1 MGRELDGIK
10 GITFAGIVRPY
21 IMMKRIIIILC
32 CLLAA
37 STARAQFIPGSL
49 FERNQGSVIVKAL
62 ETGTDKPIPYA
73 SAYLTAKND
82 TLITNFTLTDTTG
95 RARIE
100 KVTRGTYILTIE
112 MLGYRTYNKE
122 CYFSFDWDRDSVDL
136 GIVHMSEDAE
146 MLDAAHVS
154 AIGNPI
160 EIKQD
165 TIIFNASSFIMG
177 ENSMLEDLLKRMP
190 GMEVSKDGTVK
201 YNGQAIDKITVGG
214 KTFFF
219 DDPKMALKNLP
230 AKVVDKVKVIDKA
243 SDSEQ
248 FTGVATDR
256 EKVMDLEFKQEFQ
269 KGWFGNATAGAGTTV
284 AGDRK
289 DEMIDNRGFLY
300 TGNVMASGYNDKDQ
314 ITLVGGAYNAPISG
328 DDGIVAFVV
337 RDGDEETRTVI
348 GGGLGGGIQTYG
360 QAGANYNTTRIKGL
374 ESTAAANYNHSFN
387 DSRGRSERTTFVRGG
402 SDIFTGTESKS
413 FVTNDNVKLNIELKN
428 TDRKKFLF
436 DFSPTFR
443 YAGGKTEGYND
454 NKSVQVEGG
463 QRLNQASSS
472 NYAESRQFSHNANF
486 SFGIKELG
494 GNKRRSVTLGGYYS
508 LTDYDAGSREFSQT
522 FLQATS
528 DPITRD
534 LFYVTDN
541 RNYSGQFRLSYNE
554 PIAERWILSVDLGS
568 YVSWRNNVKD
578 AFDRTAGTPGFDASV
593 SDRNDYT
600 RKNDYYSTST
610 KNKYVYFNETVQ
622 VQYRKDQTSIQLG
635 AQMQETLNETRAK
648 SLGRE
653 TETGIGEWL
662 LDWNP
667 YFNIRWM
674 KKQNSFA
681 FIYNGRSS
689 RPSAARQMP
698 VLDIA
703 VPTRLQMGNIYLK
716 PSYSHSAVG
725 SIYLNNPQKQHN
737 LNLYLTSS
745 LIQRQTVTASWFD
758 DDGIQ
763 YSVPVN
769 SAKPAVSVSVFL
781 NGRIALTPDK
791 KLSLRTGFSATDSR
805 SISYQNTRRLEGLD
819 VETFDYSRF
828 MEGFWGD
835 ESGSRFYSGQSGF
848 SESVTNSLSLSPD
861 VGLSYRGESLT
872 VSLFAS
878 TNYRSAHY
886 SLDSSA
892 DTRTWSNNVYFEGAW
907 SSKNGWELS
916 TEVEYNFF
924 KGFPAGYNEPYLLWN
939 FGVNRSIK
947 QFTIGFY
954 ANDILNSTRSTRHI
968 TTDNYIEDSM
978 YNQLGRHFFI
988 TFKWNFGKL
997 NATQSQ
1003 KANRAAMNMMF

>member
-1 MGRELDGIK
+1 
-10 GITFAGIVRPY
+10 
-21 IMMKRIIIILC
+21 MKRFFAILF
-32 CLLAA
+32 CLIAA
-37 STARAQFIPGSL
+37 VSARAQFIPGGL
-49 FERNQGSVIVKAL
+49 FERNQGSVLVKVL
-62 ETGTDKPIPYA
+62 EEKTEAPVPYA

-82 TLITNFTLTDTTG
+82 TLITNFALTDTSG
-95 RARIE
+95 VARIT
-100 KVTRGTYILTIE
+100 KVTRGTYVLTVE
-112 MLGYRTYNKE
+112 MLGYKTYNKE
-122 CYFSFDWDRDSVDL
+122 HYFSFDWDRDSVDL
-136 GIVHMSEDAE
+136 GVIRLAEDAQ

-160 EIKQD
+160 EIRQD
-165 TIIFNASSFIMG
+165 TIIFNASSFQVG
-177 ENSMLEDLLKRMP
+177 QNQMLEDLLKRMP

-201 YNGQAIDKITVGG
+201 YNGETIQKITVGG

-230 AKVVDKVKVIDKA
+230 AKVVDKVKVIDKV

-269 KGWFGNATAGAGTTV
+269 KGWFGNATVGAGTTV

-300 TGNVMASGYNDKDQ
+300 TGNVMASGYNEKDQ
-314 ITLVGGAYNAPISG
+314 VTLVGGAYNAPISEENG
-328 DDGIVAFVV
+328 IIVIRNIDEDD
-337 RDGDEETRTVI
+337 TRII

-374 ESTAAANYNHSFN
+374 ESTAAANYNHSFS
-387 DSRGRSERTTFVRGG
+387 DSRGRSKRTTFVSGG
-402 SDIFTGTESKS
+402 SDIFTGTESKN
-413 FVTNDNVKLNIELKN
+413 FVTNDNVKLNFELKN
-428 TDRKKFLF
+428 TNRKKYLF
-436 DFSPTFR
+436 SFSPTVR
-443 YAGGKTEGYND
+443 YAGGRTEGYND
-454 NKSVQVEGG
+454 NESVQVAGG

-472 NYAESRQFSHNANF
+472 NYAESRQFSHNANL

-494 GNKRRSVTLGGYYS
+494 GNKRRSVTLNGYYN
-508 LTDYDAGSREFSQT
+508 LTDYNAGSREFSQT
-522 FLQATS
+522 YLQAAS

-554 PIAERWILSVDLGS
+554 PLAERWILSVDLSSFG
-568 YVSWRNNVKD
+568 SWRNNGKD

-593 SDRNDYT
+593 IDKGNYT

-610 KNKYVYFNETVQ
+610 KNKYIYFNETVQ
-622 VQYRKDQTSIQLG
+622 FQYRKDQTSIQLG
-635 AQMQETLNETRAK
+635 AQMQETLNETRAR
-648 SLGRE
+648 SLGRD

-662 LDWNP
+662 LDWSP
-667 YFNIRWM
+667 YLNFRWM
-674 KKQNSFA
+674 KKQNSFD
-681 FIYNGRSS
+681 FSYNGRSS

-716 PSYSHSAVG
+716 PSYSHSATG

-745 LIQRQTVTASWFD
+745 LIQRQTVMASWFD

-763 YSVPVN
+763 YSIPVN
-769 SAKPAVSVSVFL
+769 SAKPAVSVSAFL
-781 NGRIALTPDK
+781 NGRIALTQDK

-805 SISYQNTRRLEGLD
+805 SISYQNTRRLDGLD
-819 VETFDYSRF
+819 VETFNYNRF
-828 MEGFWGD
+828 MEDFWGD
-835 ESGSRFYSGQSGF
+835 SSGSRFFSGQSGF
-848 SESVTNSLSLSPD
+848 SESVTNSLSLAPN
-861 VGLSYRGESLT
+861 VGLSYRGETITASLHG
-872 VSLFAS
+872 S

-886 SLDSSA
+886 SLDSAA
-892 DTRTWSNNVYFEGAW
+892 DTKTWSSSVYFDGDW

-924 KGFPAGYNEPYLLWN
+924 KGFPSGYNEPYLLWN

-947 QFTIGFY
+947 QFSIGFY
-954 ANDILNSTRSTRHI
+954 VNDILNSTRTTRHI

-1003 KANRAAMNMMF
+1003 KASRAALNMMF

>member
-1 MGRELDGIK
+1 
-10 GITFAGIVRPY
+10 
-21 IMMKRIIIILC
+21 MKRFFAILL
-32 CLLAA
+32 CLIAA
-37 STARAQFIPGSL
+37 VSARAQFIPGGL
-49 FERNQGSVIVKAL
+49 FERNQGSVLVKVL
-62 ETGTDKPIPYA
+62 EEKTEAPVPYA

-82 TLITNFTLTDTTG
+82 TLITNFALTDTSG
-95 RARIE
+95 VARIT
-100 KVTRGTYILTIE
+100 KVTRGTYVLTVE
-112 MLGYRTYNKE
+112 MLGYKTYNKE
-122 CYFSFDWDRDSVDL
+122 HYFSFDWSRDSVDL
-136 GIVHMSEDAE
+136 GVIRLAEDAQL
-146 MLDAAHVS
+146 LDAAHVT

-160 EIKQD
+160 EIRQD
-165 TIIFNASSFIMG
+165 TIIFNASSFQVG
-177 ENSMLEDLLKRMP
+177 QNQMLEDLLKRMP

-201 YNGQAIDKITVGG
+201 YNGETIQKITVGG

-230 AKVVDKVKVIDKA
+230 AKVVDKVKVIDKV
-243 SDSEQ
+243 SDAEQ

-269 KGWFGNATAGAGTTV
+269 KGWFGNATVGAGTTV

-289 DEMIDNRGFLY
+289 DEMVDDRGFLY

-314 ITLVGGAYNAPISG
+314 ITLVGGAYNAPISDETG
-328 DDGIVAFVV
+328 VIVF
-337 RDGDEETRTVI
+337 RNIDEEDSRVI
-348 GGGLGGGIQTYG
+348 LGGGIAGSLGGGIQTYG

-387 DSRGRSERTTFVRGG
+387 DSRGRSKRTTFVSGG
-402 SDIFTGTESKS
+402 SDIFTGTESKN
-413 FVTNDNVKLNIELKN
+413 FVTNDNVKLNFELKN
-428 TDRKKFLF
+428 TDRKKYLF

-454 NKSVQVEGG
+454 NESVQVEGG

-494 GNKRRSVTLGGYYS
+494 GNKRRSITLGGYYS

-522 FLQATS
+522 YLQATP

-554 PIAERWILSVDLGS
+554 PLAERWILSVDLGS
-568 YVSWRNNVKD
+568 YGSWRNNGKD

-593 SDRNDYT
+593 IDKGNYT

-610 KNKYVYFNETVQ
+610 KNKYIYFNETVQ
-622 VQYRKDQTSIQLG
+622 FQYRKDQTSIQLG
-635 AQMQETLNETRAK
+635 AQMQETLNETSAR
-648 SLGRE
+648 SLGRD

-667 YFNIRWM
+667 YLNFRWM
-674 KKQNSFA
+674 KKQNSFT
-681 FIYNGRSS
+681 FSYNGRSS

-716 PSYSHSAVG
+716 PSYSHSANG
-725 SIYLNNPQKQHN
+725 SIYLNNPQKQQN

-763 YSVPVN
+763 YSIPVN
-769 SAKPAVSVSVFL
+769 SAKPAVSVSAFL
-781 NGRIALTPDK
+781 SGRIALTKDK
-791 KLSLRTGFSATDSR
+791 KLSLQTGFSATDSR
-805 SISYQNTRRLEGLD
+805 SISYQNTRRLDGLD
-819 VETFDYSRF
+819 VETFNYNRF
-828 MEGFWGD
+828 MEDFWGD
-835 ESGSRFYSGQSGF
+835 SSGSRFFSGQSGF
-848 SESVTNSLSLSPD
+848 SESVTNSLSLAPN
-861 VGLSYRGESLT
+861 VGLSYRGETITASLHG
-872 VSLFAS
+872 S

-886 SLDSSA
+886 SLDSAA
-892 DTRTWSNNVYFEGAW
+892 DTKTWSSSVYFDGDW

-924 KGFPAGYNEPYLLWN
+924 KGFPSGYNEPYLLWN

-947 QFTIGFY
+947 QFSIGFY
-954 ANDILNSTRSTRHI
+954 VNDILNSTRTTRHI

-1003 KANRAAMNMMF
+1003 KASRAAMNMMF

>member
-1 MGRELDGIK
+1 
-10 GITFAGIVRPY
+10 
-21 IMMKRIIIILC
+21 MMKRLFTILC

-37 STARAQFIPGSL
+37 TAARAQFIPGGF
-49 FERNQGSVIVKAL
+49 FEKNQGNVIVKVL
-62 ETGTDKPIPYA
+62 EEGSEKPVPYA

-95 RARIE
+95 VARIT
-100 KVTRGTYILTIE
+100 KVTRGNYVLTVE
-112 MLGYRTYNKE
+112 MLGYRSYNKE
-122 CYFSFDWDRDSVDL
+122 HYFSFDWNRDSVDVGTVYL
-136 GIVHMSEDAE
+136 AEDVE
-146 MLDAAHVS
+146 LLDAAHVT

-160 EIKQD
+160 EVKQD
-165 TIIFNASSFIMG
+165 TIIFNASSFRVG

-190 GMEVSKDGTVK
+190 GMEVTKDGTVK
-201 YNGQAIDKITVGG
+201 YNGETIQKITVGG

-230 AKVVDKVKVIDKA
+230 AKVVDKVKVIDKV
-243 SDSEQ
+243 SDAEQ

-269 KGWFGNATAGAGTTV
+269 KGWFGNATVGAGTTV

-289 DEMIDNRGFLY
+289 DEMVDNRGFLY

-314 ITLVGGAYNAPISG
+314 ITLVGGAYNAPISDETG
-328 DDGIVAFVV
+328 VIVFRNIDEDDS
-337 RDGDEETRTVI
+337 RVI
-348 GGGLGGGIQTYG
+348 LGGGIAGSLGGGIQTYG

-387 DSRGRSERTTFVRGG
+387 DSRGRSKRTTFAGGG
-402 SDIFTGTESKS
+402 SDIFTETESKN
-413 FVTNDNVKLNIELKN
+413 FVTNDNVKLNFELKN
-428 TDRKKFLF
+428 TDRKKYLF
-436 DFSPTFR
+436 DYSPTFR

-454 NKSVQVEGG
+454 NESVQVAGG
-463 QRLNQASSS
+463 QHLNQASSS
-472 NYAESRQFSHNANF
+472 NYAESRQFSHNANV

-494 GNKRRSVTLGGYYS
+494 GNKRRSITLGGYYS

-541 RNYSGQFRLSYNE
+541 RNYSGQLRLSYNE
-554 PIAERWILSVDLGS
+554 PLAERWILSVDLSS
-568 YVSWRNNVKD
+568 YGSWRNNGKD

-593 SDRNDYT
+593 IDKGNYT

-610 KNKYVYFNETVQ
+610 KNKYIYFNETVQ
-622 VQYRKDQTSIQLG
+622 FQYRKDQTSIQLG
-635 AQMQETLNETRAK
+635 AQLQETLNETRAR
-648 SLGRE
+648 SLGRD

-667 YFNIRWM
+667 YLNFRWM
-674 KKQNSFA
+674 KKQNSFT
-681 FIYNGRSS
+681 FSYNGRSS

-716 PSYSHSAVG
+716 PSYSHSANG
-725 SIYLNNPQKQHN
+725 SIYLNNPQKQNN

-763 YSVPVN
+763 YSIPVN
-769 SAKPAVSVSVFL
+769 SAKPAVSVSAYL
-781 NGRIALTPDK
+781 SGRIALTKDK
-791 KLSLRTGFSATDSR
+791 KLSLQTGFSATDSR
-805 SISYQNTRRLEGLD
+805 SVSYQNTRRLEGLD
-819 VETFDYSRF
+819 VETFNYNRF
-828 MEGFWGD
+828 MEDFWGD
-835 ESGSRFYSGQSGF
+835 NSGSRFYSGQSGF
-848 SESVTNSLSLSPD
+848 SESVTNSLSLSPN
-861 VGLSYRGESLT
+861 VGLSYRGETITASLHG
-872 VSLFAS
+872 S

-886 SLDSSA
+886 SLDRAA
-892 DTRTWSNNVYFEGAW
+892 DTKTWSSSVYFDGDW

-924 KGFPAGYNEPYLLWN
+924 KGFPSGYNEPYLLWN

-947 QFTIGFY
+947 QFSIGFY
-954 ANDILNSTRSTRHI
+954 VNDILNSTRTTRHI

-978 YNQLGRHFFI
+978 FNQLGRHFFI
-988 TFKWNFGKL
+988 TLKWNFGKL
-997 NATQSQ
+997 NATQSR
-1003 KANRAAMNMMF
+1003 KANQAAMNMMF

>member
-1 MGRELDGIK
+1 
-10 GITFAGIVRPY
+10 
-21 IMMKRIIIILC
+21 MKRFIAV
-32 CLLAA
+32 LLYLFAAA
-37 STARAQFIPGSL
+37 SARAQFIPGGL
-49 FERNQGSVIVKAL
+49 FEREQGSVLIKVL
-62 ETGTDKPIPYA
+62 EQGTDNPIPYA

-82 TLITNFTLTDTTG
+82 TLITNFALTDTSG
-95 RARIE
+95 LARIT
-100 KVTRGTYILTIE
+100 KVTRGTYVLTVE
-112 MLGYRTYNKE
+112 MLGYKTYNKE
-122 CYFSFDWDRDSVDL
+122 HYFSFDWSRDSVDL
-136 GIVHMSEDAE
+136 GIIRLAEDAQL
-146 MLDAAHVS
+146 LDAAHVS

-160 EIKQD
+160 EIRQD
-165 TIIFNASSFIMG
+165 TIIFNASSFQVG
-177 ENSMLEDLLKRMP
+177 QNQMLEDLLKRMP

-201 YNGQAIDKITVGG
+201 YNGETIQKITVGG

-230 AKVVDKVKVIDKA
+230 AKVVDKVKVIDKV
-243 SDSEQ
+243 SDAEQ

-269 KGWFGNATAGAGTTV
+269 KGWFGNATVGAGTTV

-289 DEMIDNRGFLY
+289 DEMVDNRGFLY

-314 ITLVGGAYNAPISG
+314 ITLVGGAYNAPISDETG
-328 DDGIVAFVV
+328 VIVF
-337 RDGDEETRTVI
+337 RNIDEEDSRI
-348 GGGLGGGIQTYG
+348 ILGGGIAGSLGGGIQTYG

-387 DSRGRSERTTFVRGG
+387 DSRGRSKRTTFVSGG
-402 SDIFTGTESKS
+402 SDIFTGTESKN
-413 FVTNDNVKLNIELKN
+413 FVTNDNVKLNFELKN
-428 TDRKKFLF
+428 TDRKKYLF
-436 DFSPTFR
+436 DYSPTFR

-454 NKSVQVEGG
+454 NESVQVEGG

-494 GNKRRSVTLGGYYS
+494 GNKRRSITLGGYYS

-522 FLQATS
+522 YLQATP

-554 PIAERWILSVDLGS
+554 PLAERWILSVDLGS
-568 YVSWRNNVKD
+568 YGSWRNNGKD

-593 SDRNDYT
+593 IDKGNYT

-610 KNKYVYFNETVQ
+610 KNKYIYFNETVQ
-622 VQYRKDQTSIQLG
+622 FQYRKDQTSIQLG
-635 AQMQETLNETRAK
+635 AQMQETLNETRAR
-648 SLGRE
+648 SLGRD

-667 YFNIRWM
+667 YLNFRWM
-674 KKQNSFA
+674 KKQNSFTLS
-681 FIYNGRSS
+681 YNGRSS

-716 PSYSHSAVG
+716 PSYSHTANG
-725 SIYLNNPQKQHN
+725 SIYLNNPQKQRN

-763 YSVPVN
+763 YSIPVN
-769 SAKPAVSVSVFL
+769 SAKPAVSVSAFL
-781 NGRIALTPDK
+781 SGRIALTKDK
-791 KLSLRTGFSATDSR
+791 KLSLQTGFSATDSR
-805 SISYQNTRRLEGLD
+805 SISYQNTRRLDGLD
-819 VETFDYSRF
+819 VETFNYNRF
-828 MEGFWGD
+828 MEDFWGD
-835 ESGSRFYSGQSGF
+835 SSGSRFFSGQSGF
-848 SESVTNSLSLSPD
+848 SESVTNSLSLAPN
-861 VGLSYRGESLT
+861 VGLSYRGETITASLHG
-872 VSLFAS
+872 S

-886 SLDSSA
+886 SLDSAA
-892 DTRTWSNNVYFEGAW
+892 DTKTWSSSVYFDGDW

-924 KGFPAGYNEPYLLWN
+924 KGFPSGYNEPYLLWN

-947 QFTIGFY
+947 QFSIGFY
-954 ANDILNSTRSTRHI
+954 VNDILNSTRTTRHI

-1003 KANRAAMNMMF
+1003 KASRAAMNMMF

>member
-1 MGRELDGIK
+1 
-10 GITFAGIVRPY
+10 
-21 IMMKRIIIILC
+21 MKRFFAILF
-32 CLLAA
+32 CLIAA
-37 STARAQFIPGSL
+37 VSARAQFIPGGL
-49 FERNQGSVIVKAL
+49 FERNQGSVLVKVL
-62 ETGTDKPIPYA
+62 EEKTEAPVPYA

-82 TLITNFTLTDTTG
+82 TLITNFALTDTSG
-95 RARIE
+95 VARIT
-100 KVTRGTYILTIE
+100 KVTRGTYVLTVE
-112 MLGYRTYNKE
+112 MLGYKTYNKE
-122 CYFSFDWDRDSVDL
+122 HYFSFDWDRDSVDL
-136 GIVHMSEDAE
+136 GVIRLAEDAQ

-160 EIKQD
+160 EIRQD
-165 TIIFNASSFIMG
+165 TIIFNASSFQVG
-177 ENSMLEDLLKRMP
+177 QNQMLEDLLKRMP

-201 YNGQAIDKITVGG
+201 YNGETIQKITVGG

-230 AKVVDKVKVIDKA
+230 AKVVDKVKVIDKV

-269 KGWFGNATAGAGTTV
+269 KGWFGNATVGAGTTV

-300 TGNVMASGYNDKDQ
+300 TGNVMASGYNEKDQ
-314 ITLVGGAYNAPISG
+314 VTLVGGAYNAPISEENG
-328 DDGIVAFVV
+328 IIVIRNIDEDD
-337 RDGDEETRTVI
+337 TRII

-374 ESTAAANYNHSFN
+374 ESTAAANYNHSFS
-387 DSRGRSERTTFVRGG
+387 DSRGRSERTTFVSGG
-402 SDIFTGTESKS
+402 SDIFTGTESKN
-413 FVTNDNVKLNIELKN
+413 FVTNDNVKLNFELKN
-428 TDRKKFLF
+428 TNRKKYLF
-436 DFSPTFR
+436 SFSPTVR
-443 YAGGKTEGYND
+443 YAGGRTEGYND
-454 NKSVQVEGG
+454 NESVQVAGG

-472 NYAESRQFSHNANF
+472 NYAESRQFSHNANL

-494 GNKRRSVTLGGYYS
+494 GNKRRSVTLNGYYN

-522 FLQATS
+522 YLQAAS
-528 DPITRD
+528 DPIIRD
-534 LFYVTDN
+534 LFYRTDN

-554 PIAERWILSVDLGS
+554 PLAERWILSVDLSSFG
-568 YVSWRNNVKD
+568 SWRNNGKD
-578 AFDRTAGTPGFDASV
+578 AFDRTAGTPGFDPSV
-593 SDRNDYT
+593 IDKDNYT
-600 RKNDYYSTST
+600 RKNDYYSTFT
-610 KNKYVYFNETVQ
+610 KNKYIYFNETVQ
-622 VQYRKDQTSIQLG
+622 FQYRKDQTSVQLG
-635 AQMQETLNETRAK
+635 AQMQETLNEMRAR
-648 SLGRE
+648 SLGRD

-662 LDWNP
+662 LDWSP
-667 YFNIRWM
+667 YLNFRWM
-674 KKQNSFA
+674 KKQNSFD
-681 FIYNGRSS
+681 FSYNGRSS

-716 PSYSHSAVG
+716 PSYSHSATG

-745 LIQRQTVTASWFD
+745 LIQRQTVMASWFD

-763 YSVPVN
+763 YSIPVN
-769 SAKPAVSVSVFL
+769 SAKPAVSVSAFL
-781 NGRIALTPDK
+781 NGRIALTQDK

-805 SISYQNTRRLEGLD
+805 SISYQNTRRLDGLD
-819 VETFDYSRF
+819 VETFNYNRF
-828 MEGFWGD
+828 MEDFWGD
-835 ESGSRFYSGQSGF
+835 SSGSRFFSGQSGF
-848 SESVTNSLSLSPD
+848 SESVTNSLSLAPN
-861 VGLSYRGESLT
+861 VGLSYRGETITASLHG
-872 VSLFAS
+872 S

-886 SLDSSA
+886 SLDSAA
-892 DTRTWSNNVYFEGAW
+892 DTKTWSSSVYFDGDW

-924 KGFPAGYNEPYLLWN
+924 KGFPSGYNEPYLLWN

-947 QFTIGFY
+947 QFSIGFY
-954 ANDILNSTRSTRHI
+954 VNDILNSTRTTRHI

-1003 KANRAAMNMMF
+1003 KASRAALNMMF

>member
-1 MGRELDGIK
+1 
-10 GITFAGIVRPY
+10 
-21 IMMKRIIIILC
+21 MKRFFAILL
-32 CLLAA
+32 CLIAA
-37 STARAQFIPGSL
+37 VSARAQFIPGGL
-49 FERNQGSVIVKAL
+49 FERNQGSVLVKVL
-62 ETGTDKPIPYA
+62 EEKTEAPVPYA

-82 TLITNFTLTDTTG
+82 TLITNFALTDTSG
-95 RARIE
+95 VARIT
-100 KVTRGTYILTIE
+100 KVTRGTYVLTVE
-112 MLGYRTYNKE
+112 MLGYKTYNKE
-122 CYFSFDWDRDSVDL
+122 HYFSFDWSRDSVDL
-136 GIVHMSEDAE
+136 GVIRLAEDAQL
-146 MLDAAHVS
+146 LDAAHVS

-160 EIKQD
+160 EIRQD
-165 TIIFNASSFIMG
+165 TIIFNASSFQVG
-177 ENSMLEDLLKRMP
+177 QNQMLEDLLKRMP

-201 YNGQAIDKITVGG
+201 YNGETIQKITVGG

-230 AKVVDKVKVIDKA
+230 AKVVDKVKVIDKV
-243 SDSEQ
+243 SDAEQ

-269 KGWFGNATAGAGTTV
+269 KGWFGNATVGAGTTV

-289 DEMIDNRGFLY
+289 DEMVDDRGFLY

-314 ITLVGGAYNAPISG
+314 ITLVGGAYNAPISDETG
-328 DDGIVAFVV
+328 VIVF
-337 RDGDEETRTVI
+337 RNIDEEDSRVI
-348 GGGLGGGIQTYG
+348 LGGGIAGSLGGGIQTYG

-387 DSRGRSERTTFVRGG
+387 DSRGRSKRTTFVSGG
-402 SDIFTGTESKS
+402 SDIFTGTESKN
-413 FVTNDNVKLNIELKN
+413 FVTNDNVKLNFELKN
-428 TDRKKFLF
+428 TDRKKYLF

-454 NKSVQVEGG
+454 NESVQVEGG

-472 NYAESRQFSHNANF
+472 NYAESRQFSHNAYF

-494 GNKRRSVTLGGYYS
+494 GNKRRSITLGGYYS

-522 FLQATS
+522 YLQATP

-554 PIAERWILSVDLGS
+554 PLAERWILSVDLGS
-568 YVSWRNNVKD
+568 YGSWRNNGKD

-593 SDRNDYT
+593 IDKGNYT

-610 KNKYVYFNETVQ
+610 KNKYIYFNETVQ
-622 VQYRKDQTSIQLG
+622 FQYRKDQTSIQLG
-635 AQMQETLNETRAK
+635 AQMQETLNETSAR
-648 SLGRE
+648 SLGRD

-667 YFNIRWM
+667 YLNFRWM
-674 KKQNSFA
+674 KKQNSFT
-681 FIYNGRSS
+681 FSYNGRSS

-716 PSYSHSAVG
+716 PSYSHSANG
-725 SIYLNNPQKQHN
+725 SIYLNNPQKQQN

-763 YSVPVN
+763 YSIPVN
-769 SAKPAVSVSVFL
+769 SAKPAVSVSAFL
-781 NGRIALTPDK
+781 SGRIALTKDK
-791 KLSLRTGFSATDSR
+791 KLSLQTGFSATDSR
-805 SISYQNTRRLEGLD
+805 SISYQNTRRLDGLD
-819 VETFDYSRF
+819 VETFNYNRF
-828 MEGFWGD
+828 MEDFWGD
-835 ESGSRFYSGQSGF
+835 SSGSRFFSGQSGF
-848 SESVTNSLSLSPD
+848 SESVTNSLSLAPN
-861 VGLSYRGESLT
+861 VGLSYRGETITASLHG
-872 VSLFAS
+872 S

-886 SLDSSA
+886 SLDSAA
-892 DTRTWSNNVYFEGAW
+892 DTKTWSSSVYFDGDW

-924 KGFPAGYNEPYLLWN
+924 KGFPSGYNEPYLLWN

-947 QFTIGFY
+947 QFSIGFY
-954 ANDILNSTRSTRHI
+954 VNDILNSTRTTRHI

-1003 KANRAAMNMMF
+1003 KASRAAMNMMF

>member
-1 MGRELDGIK
+1 
-10 GITFAGIVRPY
+10 
-21 IMMKRIIIILC
+21 MKRFFAILF
-32 CLLAA
+32 CLIAA
-37 STARAQFIPGSL
+37 VSARAQFIPGGL
-49 FERNQGSVIVKAL
+49 FERNQGSVLVKVL
-62 ETGTDKPIPYA
+62 EEKTEAPVPYA

-82 TLITNFTLTDTTG
+82 TLITNFALTDTSG
-95 RARIE
+95 VARIT
-100 KVTRGTYILTIE
+100 KVTRGTYVLTVE
-112 MLGYRTYNKE
+112 MLGYKTYNKE
-122 CYFSFDWDRDSVDL
+122 HYFSFDWSRDSVDL
-136 GIVHMSEDAE
+136 GVIRLAEDAQL
-146 MLDAAHVS
+146 LDAAHVT

-160 EIKQD
+160 EIRQD
-165 TIIFNASSFIMG
+165 TIIFNASSFQVG
-177 ENSMLEDLLKRMP
+177 QNQMLEDLLKRMP

-201 YNGQAIDKITVGG
+201 YNGETIQKITVGG

-230 AKVVDKVKVIDKA
+230 AKVVDKVKVIDKV
-243 SDSEQ
+243 SDAEQ

-269 KGWFGNATAGAGTTV
+269 KGWFGNATVGAGTTV

-289 DEMIDNRGFLY
+289 DEMVDDRGFLY

-314 ITLVGGAYNAPISG
+314 ITLVGGAYNAPISDETG
-328 DDGIVAFVV
+328 VIVF
-337 RDGDEETRTVI
+337 RNIDEEDSRVI
-348 GGGLGGGIQTYG
+348 LGGGIAGSLGGGIQTYG

-387 DSRGRSERTTFVRGG
+387 DSRGRSKRTTFVSSG
-402 SDIFTGTESKS
+402 SDIFTGTESKN
-413 FVTNDNVKLNIELKN
+413 FVTNDNVKLNFELKN
-428 TDRKKFLF
+428 TDRKKYLF

-454 NKSVQVEGG
+454 NESVQVEGG

-494 GNKRRSVTLGGYYS
+494 GNKRRSITLGGYYS

-522 FLQATS
+522 YLQATP

-554 PIAERWILSVDLGS
+554 PLAERWILSVDLGS
-568 YVSWRNNVKD
+568 YGSWRNNGKD

-593 SDRNDYT
+593 IDKGNYT

-610 KNKYVYFNETVQ
+610 KNKYIYFNETVQ
-622 VQYRKDQTSIQLG
+622 FQYRKDQTSIQLG
-635 AQMQETLNETRAK
+635 AQMQETLNETRAR
-648 SLGRE
+648 SLGRD

-667 YFNIRWM
+667 YLNFRWM
-674 KKQNSFA
+674 KKQNSFT
-681 FIYNGRSS
+681 FSYNGRSS

-716 PSYSHSAVG
+716 PSYSHSANG
-725 SIYLNNPQKQHN
+725 SIYLNNPQKQRN

-763 YSVPVN
+763 YSIPVN
-769 SAKPAVSVSVFL
+769 SAKPAVSVSAYL
-781 NGRIALTPDK
+781 SGRIALTKDK
-791 KLSLRTGFSATDSR
+791 KLSLGTAFSATDSR
-805 SISYQNTRRLEGLD
+805 SISYQNTRRLDGLD
-819 VETFDYSRF
+819 VETFNYNRF
-828 MEGFWGD
+828 MEDFWGD
-835 ESGSRFYSGQSGF
+835 SSGSRFFSGQSGF
-848 SESVTNSLSLSPD
+848 SESVTNSLSLAPN
-861 VGLSYRGESLT
+861 VGLSYRGETITASLHG
-872 VSLFAS
+872 S

-886 SLDSSA
+886 SLDSAA
-892 DTRTWSNNVYFEGAW
+892 DTKTWSSSVYFDGDW

-924 KGFPAGYNEPYLLWN
+924 KGFPSGYNEPYLLWN

-947 QFTIGFY
+947 QFSIGFY
-954 ANDILNSTRSTRHI
+954 VNDILNSTRTTRHV

-1003 KANRAAMNMMF
+1003 KASRAAMNMMF